1 MAKPLALPE
10 FKVPEFK
17 FPKIDLDALFG
28 VQKANLAAAQEA
40 QSVLVD
46 AAQAIAK
53 VQFGYFEQAVEEA
66 KSAFASKELPKPEAG
81 IASVKAAAEK
91 SVAVAK
97 ARASASNSSAS
108 ERKAEVNKS
117 PIFIPSKDRVLARSG
132 NHYPRAAPAQGGDAR
147 RKHLSARPQSL
158 IPSETWGSNVSLSGM
173 V

>member
-53 VQFGYFEQAVEEA
+53 VRLERFADAYPHTLPGLRGCHLLDGAGHWIQRERADAVNA
-66 KSAFASKELPKPEAG
+66 LLLDFLRGLP
-81 IASVKAAAEK
+81 
-91 SVAVAK
+91 
-97 ARASASNSSAS
+97 
-108 ERKAEVNKS
+108 
-117 PIFIPSKDRVLARSG
+117 LQ
-132 NHYPRAAPAQGGDAR
+132 PA
-147 RKHLSARPQSL
+147 
-158 IPSETWGSNVSLSGM
+158 
-173 V
+173 